1 MCVLMVLLLLSLTWC
16 PFTMLLIKTGND
28 LVKRLC
34 DLNHMDIT
42 VSSNLTIILNH
53 SLIYNVT
60 LKQTCVVSISG
71 SLTIESDTSDIVT
84 VHCVNQSLIN
94 PQSTV
99 AFGFIDTDVTIR
111 YVIFSGCG
119 AFLQKMDDPLNKRL
133 SSSKLHFN
141 GSHHSALF
149 VFMNS
154 SVNFYRVNITNYYG
168 FAVIGLDLK
177 YSRFSSV
184 GVTMDADAA
193 VSSQSKPSIGSGILI
208 LFNNQSEPFPYILS
222 FYDCY
227 FYRNYD
233 FNNRFCVDSL
243 TDNTNSE
250 YMKNA
255 AALTII
261 FSQTQKS
268 ENIKP
273 LVVIEQTSFIHNTG
287 SYCSG
292 VMILMLN
299 STTGIVRIGQGTRFI
314 SNNNYSPC
322 PGSAVV
328 FFMSVMNERSVDFSP
343 LELNDVTFKNQ
354 DGLINGIFNAKVN
367 SSGTVYIYVANLNGH
382 VSFPIS
388 KVSFFEN
395 SGGQFGT
402 CVLAIIGFE
411 SNIFHPKAKI
421 ILENVTASNNDLE
434 YKESFSSDIGLFTF
448 ENVNEVLIEGSCNH
462 PSLFNGNKG
471 SVIYAHNSNIYLNGY
486 VTFSFNRAMIGAAF
500 NMKDSYLH
508 FNDDLS
514 MTLINNYAQVFG
526 GAIHIVN
533 SYITVIPRCAL
544 QILTRHK
551 ITNINNT
558 AGFGGNIVYG
568 YPIYHC
574 LSTKRNNLIENVS
587 YYSNYFDLNDSLD
600 VSSIPH
606 SLNYC
611 GSNSLNG
618 HNHYPG
624 ETIELNFSALDYAHN
639 SVYISVEV
647 SLMKDEK
654 AEELVMAKSS
664 LMNSER
670 VQVLSESKRNSC
682 SVINITVF
690 YHDRLGIWGEA
701 NCTLYVRLLSHQF
714 NIMSTVKLNL
724 THCPPGFK
732 LDHSRGVCKCSSAI
746 KKIFTSFSKSGG
758 ECDINTLTISMP
770 PSFFSPWIGIYSD
783 SGNIY
788 AQVASICTTPHC
800 MPNGRVSSITFDER
814 SGTFLLKNSSN
825 MSRNESF
832 CRPHR
837 KGVVCG
843 ECEEGYSEVFG
854 TGDCMKCSN
863 WWLLTIVF
871 YAIAG
876 PIVIFLMYSLRL
888 TLTNGVINGIIFY
901 VQTTN
906 LNVLPVISY
915 FSIHNQWTSRLVFLF
930 LSSMNLNLG
939 FPMCLYDGMNQT
951 WESGLYLVFPIYL
964 LSIVVVII
972 LLSHNST
979 WLSNK
984 TSRFSVQVLITIVH
998 ISFSNLLIATV
1009 NVIVP
1014 LKIYMDKE
1022 EEVIEHLV
1030 WINNGNVQ
1038 YGSPVHILLI
1048 TITLVTVSFFII
1060 PYLTVL
1066 IGGRYFIRSS
1076 FGDKYLRAAFEAI
1089 HGSYKEKRKY
1099 WFTARLFLLITMFTV
1114 YSSISIIGVSTFC
1127 VISVFVLIFFLFVQ
1141 LHLKPFKST
1150 FINVVDSTL
1159 LLNLIVLYHIGWYIT
1174 VTNEA
1179 SKIQTC
1185 YIISVCLVAV
1195 VFIQFV
1201 SVIVYRVCTIF
1212 KSRCAE
1218 RFFRMSLMDN
1228 KKISAISCHQ
1238 KSLFLFDAN
1247 DSFYYSCNDFR
1258 EPLAGSD

>member
-1 MCVLMVLLLLSLTWC
+1 MCFLMLLLLLSLTWC

-34 DLNHMDIT
+34 DLNHMNVT

-53 SLIYNVT
+53 SLIYNIT
-60 LKQTCVVSISG
+60 LNRTCVVNISG
-71 SLTIESDTSDIVT
+71 SLTIKSDTSDNVT
-84 VHCVNQSLIN
+84 VNCVNQNFSN

-111 YVIFSGCG
+111 DVAFSGCG

-177 YSRFSSV
+177 SSTFSSV
-184 GVTMDADAA
+184 GVSMDADAA
-193 VSSQSKPSIGSGILI
+193 LSSQSKPSVGSGILI
-208 LFNNQSEPFPYILS
+208 LFSNQSEPFPYILL

-227 FYRNYD
+227 FYGNYD
-233 FNNRFCVDSL
+233 LYYTFCIDSL
-243 TDNTNSE
+243 TNDTNSE
-250 YMKNA
+250 YIKNA

-268 ENIKP
+268 EHITP

-314 SNNNYSPC
+314 SNNNFYPC

-328 FFMSVMNERSVDFSP
+328 FFMSVKNERFVDFSP

-367 SSGTVYIYVANLNGH
+367 KSGTVYIYVASLSGH

-388 KVSFFEN
+388 KVSFHEN
-395 SGGQFGT
+395 SGGQYGT

-411 SNIFHPKAKI
+411 SNIFHPKTKI
-421 ILENVTASNNDLE
+421 ILESVTASNNELE
-434 YKESFSSDIGLFTF
+434 YKERYSDIGLFTF
-448 ENVNEVLIEGSCNH
+448 ENVNKVIINGSCNH

-471 SVIYAHNSNIYLNGY
+471 SVIYTHNSNIYLNGY
-486 VTFSFNRAMIGAAF
+486 VTFSFNRAMFGAAF

-508 FNDDLS
+508 FNNDLN
-514 MTLINNYAQVFG
+514 MTLINNCAQVFG
-526 GAIHIVN
+526 GSIHIVN
-533 SYITVIPRCAL
+533 SYINVIPRCAL
-544 QILTRHK
+544 QILSRHK
-551 ITNINNT
+551 ITSINNA

-568 YPIYHC
+568 YPIYNC
-574 LSTKRNNLIENVS
+574 LTTKMNNLIENVS
-587 YYSNYFDLNDSLD
+587 YYSNYFELNDSLD
-600 VSSIPH
+600 ISSIPH

-611 GSNSLNG
+611 GSSSLKGYKN
-618 HNHYPG
+618 YPG
-624 ETIELNFSALDYAHN
+624 ETIELSFSALDYAHN
-639 SVYISVEV
+639 SVYTIVEV

-664 LMNSER
+664 LMNLEKF
-670 VQVLSESKRNSC
+670 QVLNESKTNLC

-690 YHDRLGIWGEA
+690 YHDKLGIWGEA
-701 NCTLYVRLLSHQF
+701 NSTLFVRLLSHQF
-714 NIMSTVKLNL
+714 NIMSTIKLNL

-732 LDHSRGVCKCSSAI
+732 LDHSCGVCKCSSAI
-746 KKIFTSFSKSGG
+746 KKVFTSFSKSGS

-770 PSFFSPWIGIYSD
+770 PSLFSPWIGIYSD
-783 SGNIY
+783 SENIY
-788 AQVASICTTPHC
+788 AQVASICTIPLC
-800 MPNGRVSSITFDER
+800 MPNGHVSSIIFDER
-814 SGTFLLKNSSN
+814 SGTFLLKNSLNFSQT
-825 MSRNESF
+825 ESF

-843 ECEEGYSEVFG
+843 ECEEGYSVVFG
-854 TGDCMKCSN
+854 SRDCMKCSN

-871 YAIAG
+871 YAVAG

-888 TLTNGVINGIIFY
+888 TLANGVINGIIFY

-906 LNVLPVISY
+906 INILPVINY
-915 FSIHNQWTSRLVFLF
+915 FSMNELWNSRLLFLF
-930 LSSMNLNLG
+930 LSSLNLNLG
-939 FPMCLYDGMNQT
+939 FPMCLYDGMNET
-951 WESGLYLVFPIYL
+951 WKSGLYLVFPIYL
-964 LSIVVVII
+964 LSIVVIII

-1014 LKIYMDKE
+1014 LKVYMDKE
-1022 EEVIEHLV
+1022 DKVIEQLV

-1038 YGSPVHILLI
+1038 FGSADHILLV
-1048 TITLVTVSFFII
+1048 TITLVTVSVFII
-1060 PYLTVL
+1060 PYLIVL
-1066 IGGRYFIRSS
+1066 IGGRYFIQSS

-1089 HGSYKEKRKY
+1089 HGPYKEKKKF
-1099 WFTARLFLLITMFTV
+1099 WFTARLFLLVTMFIV
-1114 YSSISIIGVSTFC
+1114 FSFISVIGVSTVC
-1127 VISVFVLIFFLFVQ
+1127 VISIFLLIFFLFVQ

-1159 LLNLIVLYHIGWYIT
+1159 LLNLIVLYHIGWYLT

-1179 SKIQTC
+1179 SKLHIC
-1185 YIISVCLVAV
+1185 YIIVVCLVAV

-1201 SVIVYRVCTIF
+1201 SVIVYRFCAIH
-1212 KSRCAE
+1212 KSRCAK
-1218 RFFRMSLMDN
+1218 RFFQMSSKDN
-1228 KKISAISCHQ
+1228 KKISAVSCHQ
-1238 KSLFLFDAN
+1238 KSLFLFDAH

>member
-1 MCVLMVLLLLSLTWC
+1 MCVLMLLLVLSLTWC
-16 PFTMLLIKTGND
+16 PFTTLLIKTGND

-34 DLNHMDIT
+34 DLNHMNVT

-53 SLIYNVT
+53 SLIYNMT
-60 LKQTCVVSISG
+60 LKRTCVVSISG
-71 SLTIESDTSDIVT
+71 SLTIKSDTSDIVT
-84 VHCVNQSLIN
+84 VNCVNQSFII

-111 YVIFSGCG
+111 DVTFSGCG
-119 AFLQKMDDPLNKRL
+119 AFLQKMDDPLNKKL

-168 FAVIGLDLK
+168 FAVIGVDLK
-177 YSRFSSV
+177 SSRFTSV

-208 LFNNQSEPFPYILS
+208 LFNNQFEPYPYNLS

-233 FNNRFCVDSL
+233 FNNRFCIDSL
-243 TDNTNSE
+243 SYDTNSE
-250 YMKNA
+250 YIKNA

-268 ENIKP
+268 ENITP
-273 LVVIEQTSFIHNTG
+273 LVVIEQTSFVHNVG

-299 STTGIVRIGQGTRFI
+299 STAGIVRIRQGTRFI

-328 FFMSVMNERSVDFSP
+328 FFMRVKNERFIDFSP
-343 LELNDVTFKNQ
+343 LELKDVTFKKQ

-367 SSGTVYIYVANLNGH
+367 KSGTVYIYVANLNGH

-388 KVSFFEN
+388 NVSFFEN
-395 SGGQFGT
+395 SGGQYGT

-411 SNIFHPKAKI
+411 SNIFHPKAQI
-421 ILENVTASNNDLE
+421 ILESVTASNNELE
-434 YKESFSSDIGLFTF
+434 YEESFFSDIGLFTF
-448 ENVNEVLIEGSCNH
+448 ENVNEIIINGSCNH
-462 PSLFNGNKG
+462 PSLFNENKG
-471 SVIYAHNSNIYLNGY
+471 SVIYAHNSDIYLNGY
-486 VTFSFNRAMIGAAF
+486 VTFSCNQAMFGAAF

-508 FNDDLS
+508 FNDDLN
-514 MTLINNYAQVFG
+514 MTLKNNCAQVFG

-533 SYITVIPRCAL
+533 SYINFIPRCAL

-551 ITNINNT
+551 ITSINNA

-574 LSTKRNNLIENVS
+574 LATKRNNLIENVS
-587 YYSNYFDLNDSLD
+587 YYSNYFDLNDLLD
-600 VSSIPH
+600 ISSIPH
-606 SLNYC
+606 LLNYC

-624 ETIELNFSALDYAHN
+624 ETIELSFSALDYAHN
-639 SVYISVEV
+639 SVYTSVEV

-654 AEELVMAKSS
+654 AKKLVMAKSS
-664 LMNSER
+664 LMNLER
-670 VQVLSESKRNSC
+670 VQFLSESKTNSC

-690 YHDRLGIWGEA
+690 YHDKLGRWGEA
-701 NCTLYVRLLSHQF
+701 NSTLYVRLLSQQF
-714 NIMSTVKLNL
+714 NIMATFKLNI

-732 LDHSRGVCKCSSAI
+732 LDHSRGVCNCSLAI
-746 KKIFTSFSKSGG
+746 KKLFSSFSKSGG

-770 PSFFSPWIGIYSD
+770 PNFFSPWIGIYSD

-788 AQVASICTTPHC
+788 AQVASICTKPYC
-800 MPNGRVSSITFDER
+800 MPNEHVSSITFDER
-814 SGTFLLKNSSN
+814 SRTFLLKNSSN
-825 MSRNESF
+825 LSQTESF

-843 ECEEGYSEVFG
+843 ECEEGYSVVFG
-854 TGDCMKCSN
+854 SGDCMKCSN

-871 YAIAG
+871 YAVAG

-888 TLTNGVINGIIFY
+888 TLANGVINGIIFY
-901 VQTTN
+901 VQTTSIN
-906 LNVLPVISY
+906 ILPVINY
-915 FSIHNQWTSRLVFLF
+915 FYTDKLWSSRLVFLF
-930 LSSMNLNLG
+930 LSSLNLNLG
-939 FPMCLYDGMNQT
+939 FPMCLYDGMNET
-951 WESGLYLVFPIYL
+951 WKSGLYLVFPIYL
-964 LSIVVVII
+964 LSIVVIII

-984 TSRFSVQVLITIVH
+984 TSRFSVQVLVTIVH
-998 ISFSNLLIATV
+998 ISFFNLLIAILY
-1009 NVIVP
+1009 VIIP
-1014 LKIYMDKE
+1014 LKVYMDKE
-1022 EEVIEHLV
+1022 DKVIEQLV

-1038 YGSPVHILLI
+1038 FGSPDHILLV
-1048 TITLVTVSFFII
+1048 TITLVTASFFFI

-1066 IGGRYFIRSS
+1066 IGGRCFIRSS

-1089 HGSYKEKRKY
+1089 HGPYKEKRKY
-1099 WFTARLFLLITMFTV
+1099 WFTARLFLLVTMFTV
-1114 YSSISIIGVSTFC
+1114 YSSISVIGVSSVC
-1127 VISVFVLIFFLFVQ
+1127 VISVFLLIFFLFVQ

-1150 FINVVDSTL
+1150 FINIVDSTL
-1159 LLNLIVLYHIGWYIT
+1159 LLNLIVFYHVGWYLL

-1179 SKIQTC
+1179 TKVQTC
-1185 YIISVCLVAV
+1185 YIVGVCLVAV
-1195 VFIQFV
+1195 VFIQFA
-1201 SVIVYRVCTIF
+1201 SVIVYHVCTF
-1212 KSRCAE
+1212 HKSRCAE
-1218 RFFRMSLMDN
+1218 RFFQMSFVDN
-1228 KKISAISCHQ
+1228 RKISAVSRHQ
-1238 KSLFLFDAN
+1238 KSLFLFDAH

>member
-1 MCVLMVLLLLSLTWC
+1 MCFLMVLLLLSLTWC
-16 PFTMLLIKTGND
+16 PSTTLSIKTGND

-53 SLIYNVT
+53 SLIYNMT
-60 LKQTCVVSISG
+60 LKRTCVVSING

-84 VHCVNQSLIN
+84 VNCVNQSFIN

-99 AFGFIDTDVTIR
+99 AFSFIDTDVTIR
-111 YVIFSGCG
+111 DVTFSGCG
-119 AFLQKMDDPLNKRL
+119 AFLQKMDEPLNKRL
-133 SSSKLHFN
+133 FSSKLHFN
-141 GSHHSALF
+141 GSNHSALF

-154 SVNFYRVNITNYYG
+154 SVNFYRINITNYYG
-168 FAVIGLDLK
+168 FAVIGVDLK
-177 YSRFSSV
+177 SSMFSSV
-184 GVTMDADAA
+184 GVTMDANAA
-193 VSSQSKPSIGSGILI
+193 VTSQSKPSVGSGILI
-208 LFNNQSEPFPYILS
+208 LFNNQSELFPYILS

-227 FYRNYD
+227 FHRNYD
-233 FNNRFCVDSL
+233 LYYTFCIDSL
-243 TDNTNSE
+243 SYDANSD
-250 YMKNA
+250 YIKNA

-268 ENIKP
+268 ENITS

-299 STTGIVRIGQGTRFI
+299 STTGMVRIGQGTRFI

-328 FFMSVMNERSVDFSP
+328 FFMSVKNKRFVDFTP

-367 SSGTVYIYVANLNGH
+367 KSGTVYIYVSSLNGH

-388 KVSFFEN
+388 NVSFFKN
-395 SGGQFGT
+395 SGEQFGT

-411 SNIFHPKAKI
+411 SNIFHPKAQI
-421 ILENVTASNNDLE
+421 ILESVIASNNELE
-434 YKESFSSDIGLFTF
+434 YKESFFSDIGLFTF
-448 ENVNEVLIEGSCNH
+448 ENIDNVIINGSFNH
-462 PSLFNGNKG
+462 PGLFNGNNG
-471 SVIYAHNSNIYLNGY
+471 SVIYAQNSNIYLNGY
-486 VTFSFNRAMIGAAF
+486 VTFSFNEAMFGAAF

-508 FNDDLS
+508 FNDDLN
-514 MTLINNYAQVFG
+514 MTLINNCAQVFG
-526 GAIHIVN
+526 GSIHIVN
-533 SYITVIPRCAL
+533 SYINVIPRCAL

-574 LSTKRNNLIENVS
+574 LSTNRNNLIENVS
-587 YYSNYFDLNDSLD
+587 YYSKFFDLNDLLD
-600 VSSIPH
+600 ISSIPN

-611 GSNSLNG
+611 GSNSLKG
-618 HNHYPG
+618 YNHYPG

-639 SVYISVEV
+639 SVYTSVEV

-654 AEELVMAKSS
+654 AEELIMARSS

-682 SVINITVF
+682 SVIKITV
-690 YHDRLGIWGEA
+690 YYLDKLGIWGEA
-701 NCTLYVRLLSHQF
+701 NSTLYVRLLSHQF
-714 NIMSTVKLNL
+714 NIMKNVKLNI

-732 LDHSRGVCKCSSAI
+732 LDHNRGVCKCSSAI
-746 KKIFTSFSKSGG
+746 KRLFTSFGRSDG

-770 PSFFSPWIGIYSD
+770 PNLFSPWIGIYSN
-783 SGNIY
+783 SENIY
-788 AQVASICTTPHC
+788 AQVASICTLRYC
-800 MPNGRVSSITFDER
+800 MSNGHFSSIIFDER
-814 SGTFLLKNSSN
+814 SRTFLLKNSSN
-825 MSRNESF
+825 LSKTKSF

-843 ECEEGYSEVFG
+843 ECEEGYSVVFG
-854 TGDCMKCSN
+854 SSDCMKCSN

-871 YAIAG
+871 YAVAG

-901 VQTTN
+901 VQTTGMN
-906 LNVLPVISY
+906 ILPLINY
-915 FSIHNQWTSRLVFLF
+915 FSMDKLWTSRLIFLF
-930 LSSMNLNLG
+930 LSSLNLNLG
-939 FPMCLYDGMNQT
+939 FPMCLYDGMNET
-951 WESGLYLVFPIYL
+951 WKSGLYLVFPIYL

-1022 EEVIEHLV
+1022 EKVIEQLI
-1030 WINNGNVQ
+1030 WIDNGNVQ
-1038 YGSPVHILLI
+1038 YGSPDHMLLV
-1048 TITLVTVSFFII
+1048 TITLVTVSVFFI

-1089 HGSYKEKRKY
+1089 HGPYKEKRKY

-1114 YSSISIIGVSTFC
+1114 YSSISVIGVSTVC
-1127 VISVFVLIFFLFVQ
+1127 VVSVFLLIFFLFVQ

-1159 LLNLIVLYHIGWYIT
+1159 LLNLIVFYHIGWYLT
-1174 VTNEA
+1174 VANEA
-1179 SKIQTC
+1179 SKVQTC
-1185 YIISVCLVAV
+1185 YIIVVCLVAV
-1195 VFIQFV
+1195 VFIQFL
-1201 SVIVYRVCTIF
+1201 SVIVYRVCAIY
-1212 KSRCAE
+1212 KSKCAE
-1218 RFFRMSLMDN
+1218 RFFQMIFMDN
-1228 KKISAISCHQ
+1228 NKISAISSHQ
-1238 KSLFLFDAN
+1238 KSLFLFDAH

>member
-1 MCVLMVLLLLSLTWC
+1 MCFLMLLLLLSLTLC

-34 DLNHMDIT
+34 DLNHMNVT

-53 SLIYNVT
+53 LLIYNVT
-60 LKQTCVVSISG
+60 LKRTCVVSISG
-71 SLTIESDTSDIVT
+71 SLTIESDTSDSVT
-84 VHCVNQSLIN
+84 VHCVNQSVIN

-111 YVIFSGCG
+111 DVTFSGCG
-119 AFLQKMDDPLNKRL
+119 AFLQKMDEPLNERL
-133 SSSKLHFN
+133 SSSRPHFN
-141 GSHHSALF
+141 AHHSALF
-149 VFMNS
+149 VFMKS
-154 SVNFYRVNITNYYG
+154 RVKFYGVNITNYYG
-168 FAVIGLDLK
+168 FAVIGVDLK
-177 YSRFSSV
+177 SSRFSSV
-184 GVTMDADAA
+184 GVTMDANAA

-227 FYRNYD
+227 FYGNYD
-233 FNNRFCVDSL
+233 LYYTFCIDSL
-243 TDNTNSE
+243 TDDTNSE

-261 FSQTQKS
+261 FSQTQKR
-268 ENIKP
+268 ENITP
-273 LVVIEQTSFIHNTG
+273 LVVIEQTSFVHNTG

-292 VMILMLN
+292 VMIMMLN
-299 STTGIVRIGQGTRFI
+299 SSTGIVRIGQGTRFI
-314 SNNNYSPC
+314 SNNNFYPC

-328 FFMSVMNERSVDFSP
+328 FYMNVKNEKFVDFSP

-367 SSGTVYIYVANLNGH
+367 KSGTVYIYVSSLNGH

-388 KVSFFEN
+388 NVSFVEN

-402 CVLAIIGFE
+402 CVLAIIGFK
-411 SNIFHPKAKI
+411 SNIFYPKAKI
-421 ILENVTASNNDLE
+421 ILECVTASNNELE
-434 YKESFSSDIGLFTF
+434 YKKSFFSDIGLFTF
-448 ENVNEVLIEGSCNH
+448 ENVNEVIINGSCNH
-462 PSLFNGNKG
+462 PSLFNENKG
-471 SVIYAHNSNIYLNGY
+471 SVIYTHNSKIYLNGY
-486 VTFSFNRAMIGAAF
+486 ITFSFNQAVFGAAF
-500 NMKDSYLH
+500 NMKDSFLH
-508 FNDDLS
+508 FNDDLN
-514 MTLINNYAQVFG
+514 MTLKNNSAQVFG

-533 SYITVIPRCAL
+533 SYINIISRCAL

-587 YYSNYFDLNDSLD
+587 YYSNFFDSNDSLD
-600 VSSIPH
+600 ISSIPH

-611 GSNSLNG
+611 GSSSLKG
-618 HNHYPG
+618 YKHYPG
-624 ETIELNFSALDYAHN
+624 ETIELSFSALDYAHN
-639 SVYISVEV
+639 SVYTIVEV

-664 LMNSER
+664 LMNLEKF
-670 VQVLSESKRNSC
+670 QVLNENKTNLC

-690 YHDRLGIWGEA
+690 YHDELGIWGEA
-701 NCTLYVRLLSHQF
+701 NSTLYVRLLSHQF

-746 KKIFTSFSKSGG
+746 KKVFTSLSKSGS
-758 ECDINTLTISMP
+758 ECDINTLTISMSP
-770 PSFFSPWIGIYSD
+770 NFFSPWIGIYSD

-788 AQVASICTTPHC
+788 AQVASICTLPHC
-800 MPNGRVSSITFDER
+800 MPNERVSSITFDER

-825 MSRNESF
+825 LSQTESF

-843 ECEEGYSEVFG
+843 ECEEGYSVVFG
-854 TGDCMKCSN
+854 SGDCMKCSN

-871 YAIAG
+871 YAVAG

-888 TLTNGVINGIIFY
+888 TLANGVINGIIFY

-906 LNVLPVISY
+906 VNVLPIIDHLD
-915 FSIHNQWTSRLVFLF
+915 IHNLWTSRLVYLF
-930 LSSMNLNLG
+930 LSSLNLNLG
-939 FPMCLYDGMNQT
+939 FPMCFYDGMNET
-951 WESGLYLVFPIYL
+951 WMSGLYLVFPIYL

-972 LLSHNST
+972 LLSHNSM

-998 ISFSNLLIATV
+998 ISFFNLLIAAIH
-1009 NVIVP
+1009 VIIP

-1022 EEVIEHLV
+1022 EEVIEQLV

-1048 TITLVTVSFFII
+1048 TITLVTVSVFFI

-1089 HGSYKEKRKY
+1089 HGPYKEKKKY
-1099 WFTARLFLLITMFTV
+1099 WFTARLFLLVTMFTV
-1114 YSSISIIGVSTFC
+1114 YSLISVIGVSTVC
-1127 VISVFVLIFFLFVQ
+1127 VILVFLLIFFLFVQ

-1150 FINVVDSTL
+1150 FINVVDSIL
-1159 LLNLIVLYHIGWYIT
+1159 LLNLIVLSHVGWYLT

-1179 SKIQTC
+1179 SKVQTC
-1185 YIISVCLVAV
+1185 YIIGVSLVSV

-1201 SVIVYRVCTIF
+1201 SVIVYRVCAIH
-1212 KSRCAE
+1212 KSKCAE

-1228 KKISAISCHQ
+1228 KRISAVSCHQ
-1238 KSLFLFDAN
+1238 KPLFLSDAN
-1247 DSFYYSCNDFR
+1247 DSFYNSCNDFR